1 MMSAVRQ
8 PTERPR
14 AAEPL
19 VEIKGLTKLYPMDT
33 GWLGKTRSW
42 LSAVEDVDL
51 TVRRGEVLGLVGESG
66 SGKSTLARL
75 LIRLLEPTRGEVRY
89 EGRNIFALTHGE
101 LRRLR
106 RKVQIVFQDRSEER

>member
-33 GWLGKTRSW
+33 GWLGKKRSW
-42 LSAVEDVDL
+42 LSALEDVDL
-51 TVRRGEVLGLVGESG
+51 TVRRGEILAVVGESG
-66 SGKSTLARL
+66 SGKATSARL
-75 LIRLLEPTRGEVRY
+75 LVKLIEPTHAGMRLEAVTDSH
-89 EGRNIFALTHGE
+89 AL
-101 LRRLR
+101 RAR
-106 RKVQIVFQDRSEER
+106 